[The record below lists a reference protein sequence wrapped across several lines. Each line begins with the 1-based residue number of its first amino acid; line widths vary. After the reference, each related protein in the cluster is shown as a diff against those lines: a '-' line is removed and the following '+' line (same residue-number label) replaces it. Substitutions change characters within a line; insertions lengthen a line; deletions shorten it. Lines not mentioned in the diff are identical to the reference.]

1 MIPNVNQFT
10 EQLRMMPD
18 QALQRVA
25 QMYKQDPY
33 ILPMVIAEDAARKK
47 MRMAAQARAA
57 QPQTKV
63 VDQAIASLGYTP
75 EEVGIG
81 ALQAQNMQGLADGGI
96 AGYADG
102 GDMDFADRS
111 EPVVRMAEGGAV
123 QRFQSGGQPAGISE
137 KGRAVGVTPYGGI
150 YGGERLLPTTTGY
163 EGMELTEFL
172 KLVYDNIAAG
182 IPRNLAESKARQL
195 MEERQAERMRTFRPR
210 RSGKPE
216 DFEREEKYIKDRQ
229 AGVEKAAETERLLA
243 AYGPEAERMPQ
254 VQASQI
260 PASGATSGAAAQRP
274 TASGAATGAA
284 TSAPGTA
291 PTAREF
297 VSALTPQGAMDVA
310 GTFLPTGAYEEALR
324 KQRIREDARR
334 LTAQARREEATPT
347 EPAQAGLEA
356 LLKKQAEGAEKE
368 MSQAGAWGLISAG
381 LAVASGES
389 PNALVNI
396 AKGFNIGA
404 KEYQAAVSKLKEA
417 GKQRDLQLANIQEA
431 RRLEAK
437 GDTKEA
443 LDRMERAD
451 EQQTASERYFLSA
464 EQDLGLKRGQLAAGF
479 FAKERE
485 TEAADRRQRL
495 DFAHREYM
503 QKIDIGSREAL
514 AKADAGLRRELA
526 ELPGPEQ
533 RLYAALGGGSVKDGF
548 VFVQQAKTSEQAM
561 ATLAGKILST
571 PGAMEML
578 KKSNPDVYD
587 SINAYIQGMGI
598 RSVSAPPAGASVLP

>member
-1 MIPNVNQFT
+1 MINVNELT
-10 EQLRMMPD
+10 TQLRMLPD
-18 QALQRVA
+18 QVLQRVA
-25 QMYKQDPY
+25 MMYKQDPY
-33 ILPMVIAEDAARKK
+33 ILPLVVSEGMARKK
-47 MRMAAQARAA
+47 LRMAAQAKMA
-57 QPQTKV
+57 QPQPKV
-63 VDQAIASLGYTP
+63 ADQAVASLGYTP
-75 EEVGIG
+75 EESGI
-81 ALQAQNMQGLADGGI
+81 AQLQAPNMQGMADGGI

-102 GDMDFADRS
+102 GDMDFAQRS

-123 QRFQSGGQPAGISE
+123 QRFQTGGQPTGISE

-195 MEERQAERMRTFRPR
+195 MEERRAAEMKAFRPR

-260 PASGATSGAAAQRP
+260 TAPNAAPGAAAQRP

-284 TSAPGTA
+284 TSTPGTA

-297 VSALTPQGAMDVA
+297 LSAMTPQGAMDVA
-310 GTFLPTGAYEEALR
+310 GQFLPTNRYETALNVQRERERERREAAELRRTQGKPTEKAYE
-324 KQRIREDARR
+324 
-334 LTAQARREEATPT
+334 
-347 EPAQAGLEA
+347 GVEA
-356 LLKKQAEGAEKE
+356 LLQRQAEGEAKE
-368 MSQAGAWGLISAG
+368 MREAGAWGLITAG

-389 PNALVNI
+389 PNALVNL
-396 AKGFNIGA
+396 AKGLNIGA

-417 GKQRDLQLANIQEA
+417 GKQRELQLANIKEA

-437 GDTKEA
+437 GDFDKAQE
-443 LDRMERAD
+443 RMDRAD
-451 EQQTASERYFLSA
+451 EQQTASERFFLGA
-464 EQDLGLKRGQLAAGF
+464 EQDLGLKKGQLAAGF
-479 FAKERE
+479 YSKDRE
-485 TEAADRRQRL
+485 MSEARARQGAE
-495 DFAHREYM
+495 FAHRERL
-503 QKIDIGSREAL
+503 QALEFGNREKL
-514 AKADAGLRRELA
+514 AVADADLRRELA
-526 ELPGPEQ
+526 NLPGAEQ
-533 RLYAALGGGSVKDGF
+533 KLYASLGNGNVKDGF
-548 VFVQQAKTSEQAM
+548 LFVQQAKTSEQAM
-561 ATLAGKILST
+561 ATLAGKILSA